1 MEQAGHVAVEQTDI
15 NGWGLLRVLHTFTGG
30 RTGDARNDR
39 DWLLTTVWAL
49 STMDA
54 VALGMC
60 LMVLSGIYLWIGL
73 SGNRTPGLTALL
85 AGVAACGMFVL
96 GLRLIYS

>member
-1 MEQAGHVAVEQTDI
+1 MEPAGRIAVEQTDI
-15 NGWGLLRVLHTFTGG
+15 NGWGVIRVLHTFTGV

-49 STMDA
+49 SMDA

-60 LMVLSGIYLWIGL
+60 LMVLSGMYLWIGL
-73 SGNRTPGLTALL
+73 PGKRKPCLTALL